1 MFGFMQQSLTSALSQ
16 SSSKCLDSA
25 SPTVLPHLTS
35 FAAHTTTL
43 SKSLNKL
50 LAHQQSKNFFL
61 FRLIQEKF
69 EKVFFAY

>member
-16 SSSKCLDSA
+16 SSSECLDSA
-25 SPTVLPHLTS
+25 SPIVLPQLTS

-43 SKSLNKL
+43 SKSFNKS
-50 LAHQQSKNFFL
+50 LANQQSKNFFL

>member
-1 MFGFMQQSLTSALSQ
+1 MQQSLTSALSQ
-16 SSSKCLDSA
+16 SSSECLDSA
-25 SPTVLPHLTS
+25 SPIVLPQLTS

-43 SKSLNKL
+43 SKSFIKP
-50 LAHQQSKNFFL
+50 LANQQSKNFFL

>member
-1 MFGFMQQSLTSALSQ
+1 MQQSLTSALSQ
-16 SSSKCLDSA
+16 YSSECLDSA
-25 SPTVLPHLTS
+25 SPIVLPQLTS

-43 SKSLNKL
+43 SKSFNKP
-50 LAHQQSKNFFL
+50 LANQQSKTFFL